1 LPGLWLPVLGVLAI
15 GIAEAVLIWARRM
28 IVAPVVSAWEIIWR
42 ARLFDRLQYTSGA
55 VHDSWES
62 GQLLS
67 RATTDLSQLR
77 RFFAFGLPFL
87 LATPIVL
94 VVGTIML
101 TALQPIFGLIMIA
114 MAVPTIVC
122 A

>member
-1 LPGLWLPVLGVLAI
+1 
-15 GIAEAVLIWARRM
+15 
-28 IVAPVVSAWEIIWR
+28 IWR
-42 ARLFDRLQYTSGA
+42 ARLFDRLQYTSVA

-122 A
+122 AAIFERKYREASRRSQDTVGEITTDVEESIQGIRI